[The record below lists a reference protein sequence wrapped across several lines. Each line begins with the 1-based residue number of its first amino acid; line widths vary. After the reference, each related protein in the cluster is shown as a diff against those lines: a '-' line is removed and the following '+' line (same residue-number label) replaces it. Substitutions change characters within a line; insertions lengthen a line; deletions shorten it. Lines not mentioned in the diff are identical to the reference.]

1 MRRPPDISFS
11 GRNLNGGESESDSDL
26 SAASDLELRLRLRSH
41 TSSRLA
47 TLRTASDLSASRRS
61 VGIRCPLIARSYL
74 RHCDNGDIVINGR
87 DIVQRRPA
95 VAATRVTNAF
105 PVEDGRQPGG
115 RRRGPHRHGD
125 AVHKKL
131 AGKSKPSTWT

>member
-1 MRRPPDISFS
+1 MVGKPLVFSYFDITNHGKGKKKQQKQQQMRRPPAISFS

-95 VAATRVTNAF
+95 QWPLRA
-105 PVEDGRQPGG
+105 
-115 RRRGPHRHGD
+115 
-125 AVHKKL
+125 
-131 AGKSKPSTWT
+131 